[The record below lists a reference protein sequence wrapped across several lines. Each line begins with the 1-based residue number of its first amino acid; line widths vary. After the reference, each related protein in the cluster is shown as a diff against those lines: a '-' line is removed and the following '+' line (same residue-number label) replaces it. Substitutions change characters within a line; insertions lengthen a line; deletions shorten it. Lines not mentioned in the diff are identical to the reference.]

1 MARRKH
7 ERMSPDK
14 KNLIASLIDMYDI
27 RKRLLF
33 SNCVTIF
40 SIVTQFIQ
48 QK

>member
-27 RKRLLF
+27 Q
-33 SNCVTIF
+33 TADDI
-40 SIVTQFIQ
+40 
-48 QK
+48 